1 MSLIKLKVRYQ
12 RSDTTP
18 SCFTVATLQWP
29 VSTGVFAGKDGPSHR
44 KLCLDVSG
52 ISLAAIWKDKYERA
66 TVNCQIQR
74 LC

>member
-1 MSLIKLKVRYQ
+1 MPL
-12 RSDTTP
+12 
-18 SCFTVATLQWP
+18 
-29 VSTGVFAGKDGPSHR
+29 GGKSHR